1 MFFHRWLNRGA
12 ITIHH
17 TQRIYCNLN
26 ETLTLLM
33 HNCHVKFKFS
43 MCLFN
48 IPCKLLSCA
57 CGPYIGSLIP
67 VIPDALRLHFT
78 LFYRQFGNLGN
89 TRQRSKKKLT
99 DPWIRISHKLCEFLV
114 RNSKTDVLEDCLQI
128 EVKPAKS
135 GSTEAVWWYLYMKR
149 EISQKKITQ
158 TIQTSPHPI
167 SGSVTKKWGLVF
179 QQVLIKELWGQVHEY
194 QKPWLI

>member
-1 MFFHRWLNRGA
+1 MWSLYWVANSCNRRVE
-12 ITIHH
+12 IT
-17 TQRIYCNLN
+17 
-26 ETLTLLM
+26 
-33 HNCHVKFKFS
+33 
-43 MCLFN
+43 
-48 IPCKLLSCA
+48 
-57 CGPYIGSLIP
+57 
-67 VIPDALRLHFT
+67 FT
-78 LFYRQFGNLGN
+78 LFYRQIGNLGN

-99 DPWIRISHKLCEFLV
+99 CPTIIHNKIRISHKLCEFLV

-149 EISQKKITQ
+149 VMSQKNITQ
-158 TIQTSPHPI
+158 TIQTSPHSI
-167 SGSVTKKWGLVF
+167 NGSVTKKWGLVF